1 MISLLLLFS
10 VSQKTQKSFIVDPN
24 TQSSL
29 MSQYMLVRHWHTY
42 KKEHF
47 VPVYSGKVSEQNSI
61 LAVSH
66 VLF

>member
-1 MISLLLLFS
+1 MISLLLL
-10 VSQKTQKSFIVDPN
+10 VSMYQKTQKSLIVDPN
-24 TQSSL
+24 AQSSL
-29 MSQYMLVRHWHTY
+29 MSQYMLVHHWHTY

-47 VPVYSGKVSEQNSI
+47 VPVYSGMVSEQNSV

>member
-1 MISLLLLFS
+1 MISSLLL
-10 VSQKTQKSFIVDPN
+10 VSMYQKTQKSLIVDPN
-24 TQSSL
+24 AQSSL
-29 MSQYMLVRHWHTY
+29 MSLYMLVHHWHTY